1 MCLPTIAGHC
11 NTVFWP
17 ENLNLLSDQAN
28 SIKLN
33 NTDLLHSLNTLM
45 FNEHCSYSSVQNAL
59 ISQFKQ
65 KLAFGL
71 GDHLMQV
78 VAVYLVF
85 HNNRGNRSR
94 SGILLQPM
102 HNRVQWTLFI
112 PFRSDQFYKTICL
125 HVHRFIFSSLP
136 ANSPVFV
143 LDLIRD
149 SILDLLVNCRAHC
162 AIPAGCPRD
171 ITQSVRPMGSIE

>member
-17 ENLNLLSDQAN
+17 ENSNLPSDQAN

-45 FNEHCSYSSVQNAL
+45 FNEHCSYEHESIYSRVQNAL

-71 GDHLMQV
+71 GDRLMQV

-85 HNNRGNRSR
+85 HNSRGNRSR

-102 HNRVQWTLFI
+102 HNRVQ
-112 PFRSDQFYKTICL
+112 
-125 HVHRFIFSSLP
+125 
-136 ANSPVFV
+136 
-143 LDLIRD
+143 
-149 SILDLLVNCRAHC
+149 
-162 AIPAGCPRD
+162 
-171 ITQSVRPMGSIE
+171 